1 MAIKRKTISIK
12 RVKLV
17 KPKYMKPIPLKIS
30 SIFTE
35 PVRIPDEDIKVKKK
49 RKNQPSQ
56 KAKKTKVSRQVHK
69 GPLILTSKSIQK
81 LRPKEKQKKKRK
93 AKAKKTPKISTFDS
107 AFPKVSQTPYE
118 EPKWS
123 EDTADWVT
131 VRDSIVNQFINSVD
145 SIVSM
150 GDESSKRPLKVGA
163 DYAIREFMNIPGIEN
178 DDLLGNFLIE
188 NPITSVFDN
197 AYQALYDAGIYFLS
211 DGRKLDTVAVDSGI
225 ETYANMISGILL
237 AEMADGD
244 YMDEI

>member
-12 RVKLV
+12 RVKLI
-17 KPKYMKPIPLKIS
+17 KPKYTKPIPLKITS
-30 SIFTE
+30 LFTE

-56 KAKKTKVSRQVHK
+56 KAKKAKQSKAVRK

-81 LRPKEKQKKKRK
+81 LRPKEKPKKKRE
-93 AKAKKTPKISTFDS
+93 AKVKKSSKVSTFDI
-107 AFPKVSQTPYE
+107 AFPKVAQTPYE

-131 VRDSIVNQFINSVD
+131 VRDSIVNQFINAIYSV
-145 SIVSM
+145 VSM
-150 GDESSKRPLKVGA
+150 GDKASKRPLKVGA

>member
-12 RVKLV
+12 RVKLI
-17 KPKYMKPIPLKIS
+17 KPKYTKPIPLKITS
-30 SIFTE
+30 LFTE

-56 KAKKTKVSRQVHK
+56 KAKKAKQSKAVRK
-69 GPLILTSKSIQK
+69 GPLILTSKVNK
-81 LRPKEKQKKKRK
+81 APKV
-93 AKAKKTPKISTFDS
+93 STFDS
-107 AFPKVSQTPYE
+107 AFPKVAQTPYE
-118 EPKWS
+118 KQKWS
-123 EDTADWVT
+123 EDTADWVI
-131 VRDSIVNQFINSVD
+131 VRDSIVNQFINAVYSV
-145 SIVSM
+145 VSM
-150 GDESSKRPLKVGA
+150 GDEASKRPLKVGA